1 MEDEPF
7 SPCLARAAGAA
18 AKLAVLAGLLPLLPA
33 LISGRPPAAV
43 IALVSSTLVIEYGAG
58 AVGIGL
64 GLPPPYV
71 IFVLICTAL
80 GITVFLF
87 DLFDLAGER
96 SRRVGSFLERSRRR
110 AAGSRLLS
118 RYGMYGLVPLVIVL
132 GFYVCPAVAWVL
144 GWDRR
149 RSVLLIM
156 TGCAVASVA
165 TVLVTMGVLDIAK
178 ALSGVT
184 G

>member
-33 LISGRPPAAV
+33 LISGRPLAAV
-43 IALVSSTLVIEYGAG
+43 IALISSTLVIEYGAG

-71 IFVLICTAL
+71 LFVLLCIAL
-80 GITVFLF
+80 GVTVFLF
-87 DLFDLAGER
+87 DLFDLAGEQ
-96 SRRVGSFLERSRRR
+96 SRRVGAFLAWSRRR
-110 AAGSRLLS
+110 AAASRLLS
-118 RYGMYGLVPLVIVL
+118 RYGMYGLVPLVITL
-132 GFYVCPAVAWVL
+132 GFYVCPPVAWVL

-156 TGCAVASVA
+156 TGYAIASVA
-165 TVLVTMGVLDIAK
+165 TVLVTMGVLDLVAVF
-178 ALSGVT
+178 SGVS